1 MIVITR
7 HKSADFGTK
16 LELDHRGVI
25 KKKIICARDIGTT
38 VSLSNLFSTLPVR
51 KREFQKNIKKEFN
64 KLCQILQGYCLVAK
78 GVRIICTNQNQKG
91 SKMTIMATEGSQSI
105 LDNISSIFG
114 PKQVTD
120 LLEFQ
125 PAIRSG
131 DKFTNSVLMDTSD
144 VNTSLEIEEGD
155 LDQLNLSRFKIEGW
169 ISNCGHGFGRSSK
182 DRQFLFV
189 NSRPCE
195 PKQIT
200 KLINEIYHRYNISQY
215 PFIFMNLVI
224 ERSDVDVNLT
234 PDKRQV
240 LVNNEKIL
248 LLALKKSLL
257 NTFGDVPSTFKHQNT
272 KFRLTDK
279 KEESDDEISPEKLK
293 PNREKFSQ
301 MLSQWKLTGKT
312 DESSSKPIG
321 SKRKISDEITGRNI
335 KMKKIQEYLNQE
347 VITFSYKSE
356 EESDEEIVPLVEIL
370 TPPETDSEKMEP
382 PIEEEEEIHVISC
395 KVSTKIPE
403 IDPIEKEEEI
413 FTISCKTKEK
423 NLIET
428 DLEIIENPPEESSS
442 IKTSIDQIF
451 NLMKLESKNKLES
464 TEKKKLIRL
473 KFKASLDPNS
483 NKKAEEELETEIS
496 KEKFTK
502 MEIIGQF
509 NSGFIIT
516 KLEDD
521 LFIIDQH
528 ATDEKYN
535 FETLQRKTILK
546 SQKLVSPQNLELTA
560 VNEMILLDQIEIFR
574 MNGFEFLINES
585 AEPTKKVKLSAK
597 PFNKNWEF
605 GKDDIDEL
613 LFMLQDNPNSVCRPS
628 RVRDMFASKACR
640 SSVMI
645 GTALLKP
652 EMKRLVEQMGE
663 IDHPW
668 NCPHGRPTMR
678 HLVNLTMLEDE
689 L

>member
-1 MIVITR
+1 MVVITR

-16 LELDHRGVI
+16 LELDHKGVI

-91 SKMTIMATEGSQSI
+91 SKMTVMSTEGSQSI

-114 PKQVTD
+114 PRQTTD
-120 LLEFQ
+120 LLELQ
-125 PAIRSG
+125 PAIRGG
-131 DKFTNSVLMDTSD
+131 DKFTKSVLIDSSD
-144 VNTSLEIEEGD
+144 PNKSLDIDEGD
-155 LDQLNLSRFKIEGW
+155 LDNLNLSRFQIEGW

-182 DRQFLFV
+182 DRQFIFV

-200 KLINEIYHRYNISQY
+200 KLINEVYHRYNVSQY

-248 LLALKKSLL
+248 LLALKKSLF
-257 NTFGDVPSTFKHQNT
+257 NTFGDIPSTFKHQNT
-272 KFRLTDK
+272 KFRVTNK

-293 PNREKFSQ
+293 PNQGKFTQ
-301 MLSQWKLTGKT
+301 MLSQWKMTGKT
-312 DESSSKPIG
+312 DELLDKPAG
-321 SKRKISDEITGRNI
+321 NKRKICDEISTRNT
-335 KMKKIQEYLNQE
+335 KMKKIQEYLTQE
-347 VITFSYKSE
+347 VIPFTPMSYKSE
-356 EESDEEIVPLVEIL
+356 EEEDEVTEIEQPVIEIL
-370 TPPETDSEKMEP
+370 TPPETDSEKMEVVEDK
-382 PIEEEEEIHVISC
+382 EEVHVISC

-403 IDPIEKEEEI
+403 IEPIELEEEV
-413 FTISCKTKEK
+413 FTITCKNDDKNHEK
-423 NLIET
+423 L
-428 DLEIIENPPEESSS
+428 DFEIIENPPDESSS
-442 IKTSIDQIF
+442 IKTSIDQIS
-451 NLMKLESKNKLES
+451 NLIKLESKNKLES
-464 TEKKKLIRL
+464 TERKKLIRL
-473 KFKASLDPNS
+473 KFKANLDPTS
-483 NKKAEEELETEIS
+483 NKKAEEELETEIT
-496 KEKFTK
+496 KEKFQT

-528 ATDEKYN
+528 ASDEKYN
-535 FETLQRKTILK
+535 FETLQKKSILEN
-546 SQKLVSPQNLELTA
+546 QKLVTPQNLELTA
-560 VNEMILLDQIEIFR
+560 VNEMILLDNIEIFR

-585 AEPTKKVKLSAK
+585 AEPTKKVRLSAK
-597 PFNKNWEF
+597 PYNKNWEF
-605 GKDDIDEL
+605 GKEDIDEL

-652 EMKRLVEQMGE
+652 EMSKLVEQMGE
-663 IDHPW
+663 IEHPW
-668 NCPHGRPTMR
+668 VSGFF
-678 HLVNLTMLEDE
+678 
-689 L
+689 

>member
-1 MIVITR
+1 MIVTTR

-16 LELDHRGVI
+16 LELDHHGVI
-25 KKKIICARDIGTT
+25 NKKIICARDIGTT

-51 KREFQKNIKKEFN
+51 KREFQKNIKKEFI

-91 SKMTIMATEGSQSI
+91 SKMTVMATEGSQSI

-114 PKQVTD
+114 ARQVQD

-125 PAIRSG
+125 PAVRSG
-131 DKFTNSVLMDTSD
+131 EKFTNSILMDGSD
-144 VNTSLEIEEGD
+144 PNLSLEIDEAD
-155 LDQLNLSRFKIEGW
+155 LDKLNLSRFKIEGW

-182 DRQFLFV
+182 DRQFIFV

-195 PKQIT
+195 PRQIT
-200 KLINEIYHRYNISQY
+200 KLINEIYHRYNVSQY
-215 PFIFMNLVI
+215 PFIFMNLII

-257 NTFGDVPSTFKHQNT
+257 NTFGDIPSTFKHQNT
-272 KFRLTDK
+272 KFRVTEK
-279 KEESDDEISPEKLK
+279 KKESDDEISPAKLK
-293 PNREKFSQ
+293 PNHEKFSQ
-301 MLSQWKLTGKT
+301 MLSQWKMTGKT
-312 DESSSKPIG
+312 DEACKKPAG
-321 SKRKISDEITGRNI
+321 NSKRKISDEITGRNI
-335 KMKKIQEYLNQE
+335 KMKKIQDYLSQE
-347 VITFSYKSE
+347 EVPSSYKSE
-356 EESDEEIVPLVEIL
+356 EDDSDDEIEIITPSVEIL
-370 TPPETDSEKMEP
+370 TPPETDSEKME
-382 PIEEEEEIHVISC
+382 IFEEEEEEEEEIHVISC

-403 IDPIEKEEEI
+403 IEPKEKEEEF
-413 FTISCKTKEK
+413 FTISCKTDDQNDKK
-423 NLIET
+423 LIEE
-428 DLEIIENPPEESSS
+428 DFEIIENPPEERSS
-442 IKTSIDQIF
+442 ITTSIEQIS
-451 NLMKLESKNKLES
+451 NLIKLESKTKLES
-464 TEKKKLIRL
+464 TKLSRL
-473 KFKASLDPNS
+473 KFKAMLEPNS

-509 NSGFIIT
+509 NSGFIIA

-535 FETLQRKTILK
+535 FETLQKKTVLE
-546 SQKLVSPQNLELTA
+546 SQKLVQPQNLELTA
-560 VNEMILLDQIEIFR
+560 VNEMILLDNIEIFR
-574 MNGFEFLINES
+574 MNGFEFLINEL

-597 PFNKNWEF
+597 PYNKNWEF
-605 GKDDIDEL
+605 GKEDIDEL

-663 IDHPW
+663 IEHPW
-668 NCPHGRPTMR
+668 VSWFLR
-678 HLVNLTMLEDE
+678 HF
-689 L
+689 